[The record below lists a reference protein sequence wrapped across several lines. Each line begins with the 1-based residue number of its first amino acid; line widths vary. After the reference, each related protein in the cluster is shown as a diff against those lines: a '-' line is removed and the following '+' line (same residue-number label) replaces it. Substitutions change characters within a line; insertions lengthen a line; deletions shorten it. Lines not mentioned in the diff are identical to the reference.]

1 MVRLSKT
8 VVSDISVPNDREY
21 LLLVKNMLDCPQVA
35 QMSQYIQHGTTT
47 CLGHSINVSYL
58 SYLYCRKHGL
68 NSCAAARGGLLHD
81 LFLYDWHLKKREKGE
96 LLHGFNHPRVALE
109 NAKKLFELSPLE
121 CDIILRHMW
130 PLTITPPRYKE
141 TFIIVWFDK
150 YCSTMETIRQPVMT
164 LFDTQESI
172 INTRL
177 RVREEIKDVV
187 DSIKI

>member
-1 MVRLSKT
+1 MIRLSST
-8 VVSDISVPNDREY
+8 VVGEIKVPDDREY
-21 LLLVKNMLDCPQVA
+21 ILLVKKMLDCPQVV

-47 CLGHSINVSYL
+47 CLEHSINVSYL
-58 SYLYCRKHGL
+58 SYLYCRRHGL
-68 NSCAAARGGLLHD
+68 NSCAAARGG
-81 LFLYDWHLKKREKGE
+81 

-109 NAKKLFELSPLE
+109 NAKKLFNLSPLE

-150 YCSTMETIRQPVMT
+150 YCSTMETIRQPVMK

-172 INTRL
+172 ISTRL
-177 RVREEIKDVV
+177 RVREELNDVV